1 MNMNK
6 LRQFLMIEMAT
17 MLFAF
22 SIGLFILPGKVLT
35 GGVAGIAT
43 LLKPYIAIS
52 EDYLVIIIN
61 TLLFIIGSILLG
73 KEFFLNTLV
82 YSVSYPFMLLLVTRH
97 LPPISIDPL
106 LAALYGGLIGGV
118 AIGIMFR
125 NGGSSGGVDVIALV
139 MEKYFRI
146 RPSNTVMVV
155 DALTVIA
162 GLYVYGFNSVLIG
175 LLSVYMLSFAM
186 DQTINMYRGIEGK
199 KFEIISDKY
208 EEINEAILKK
218 IDRGTTILNGVGGYS
233 HQERKVLMAVVS
245 NEQLSEVKKVVDEID
260 PNAFVIISDTK
271 DVNGEGFTFEP
282 RL

>member
-1 MNMNK
+1 MNK

>member
-1 MNMNK
+1 MNK

-208 EEINEAILKK
+208 E
-218 IDRGTTILNGVGGYS
+218 R
-233 HQERKVLMAVVS
+233 
-245 NEQLSEVKKVVDEID
+245 
-260 PNAFVIISDTK
+260 
-271 DVNGEGFTFEP
+271 
-282 RL
+282 

>member
-1 MNMNK
+1 MNK

-271 DVNGEGFTFEP
+271 DINGEGFTFEP

>member
-1 MNMNK
+1 MNK

-139 MEKYFRI
+139 MEKYFHI

>member
-1 MNMNK
+1 MNK
-6 LRQFLMIEMAT
+6 FRQFLMIEIAT
-17 MLFAF
+17 LLFAF
-22 SIGLFILPGKVLT
+22 SIGLFILPGNVLT

-43 LLKPYIAIS
+43 LLKAYIPIS

-61 TLLFIIGSILLG
+61 TLLFFIGSLLLG

-82 YSVSYPFMLLLVTRH
+82 YSISYPFMLLLVTRH
-97 LPPISIDPL
+97 LPPVNIDPL
-106 LAALYGGLIGGV
+106 LGAIYGGFIGGI

-125 NGGSSGGVDVIALV
+125 NGGSSGGVDVIALI
-139 MEKYFRI
+139 MEKYFNVK
-146 RPSNTVMVV
+146 PSNTVMVI

-162 GLYVYGFNSVLIG
+162 GLYIYGLNSVLIG
-175 LLSVYMLSFAM
+175 LLSVYLLSFAM
-186 DQTINMYRGIEGK
+186 ERTMSMYRGIEGK
-199 KFEIISDKY
+199 KFEIISDRY

-218 IDRGTTILNGVGGYS
+218 IDRGTTIITAQGGYS

-245 NEQLSEVKKVVDEID
+245 DEQLSEVKKVIDEVDPD
-260 PNAFVIISDTK
+260 AFVIISDVK

>member
-1 MNMNK
+1 MNK
-6 LRQFLMIEMAT
+6 FRQFLMIEIAT
-17 MLFAF
+17 LLFAF
-22 SIGLFILPGKVLT
+22 SIGLFILPGNVLT

-43 LLKPYIAIS
+43 LLKAYIPIS

-97 LPPISIDPL
+97 LPPINIDPL
-106 LAALYGGLIGGV
+106 LGAIYGGFIGGI

-125 NGGSSGGVDVIALV
+125 NGGSSGGVDVIALI
-139 MEKYFRI
+139 MEKYFNVK
-146 RPSNTVMVV
+146 PSNTVMVI

-162 GLYVYGFNSVLIG
+162 GLYIYGLNSVLIG
-175 LLSVYMLSFAM
+175 LLSVYLLSFSM
-186 DQTINMYRGIEGK
+186 ERTISMYRGIEGK

-218 IDRGTTILNGVGGYS
+218 IDRGTTIINVEGGYS

-245 NEQLSEVKKVVDEID
+245 NEQLSEVKKVIDEYD
-260 PNAFVIISDTK
+260 PDAFVIISDVK

>member
-1 MNMNK
+1 MNK

-139 MEKYFRI
+139 MEKYFHI

-271 DVNGEGFTFEP
+271 DINGEGFTFEP

>member
-1 MNMNK
+1 
-6 LRQFLMIEMAT
+6 MIEIAT
-17 MLFAF
+17 LLFAF
-22 SIGLFILPGKVLT
+22 SIGLFILPGNVLT

-43 LLKPYIAIS
+43 LLKAYIPIS

-61 TLLFIIGSILLG
+61 TLLFFIGSLLLG

-82 YSVSYPFMLLLVTRH
+82 YSISYPFMLLLVTRH
-97 LPPISIDPL
+97 LPPVNIDPL
-106 LAALYGGLIGGV
+106 LGAIYGGFIGGI

-125 NGGSSGGVDVIALV
+125 NGGSSGGVDVIALI
-139 MEKYFRI
+139 MEKYFNVK
-146 RPSNTVMVV
+146 PSNTVMVI

-162 GLYVYGFNSVLIG
+162 GLYIYGLNSVLIG
-175 LLSVYMLSFAM
+175 LLSVYLLSFAM
-186 DQTINMYRGIEGK
+186 ERTMSMYRGIEGK
-199 KFEIISDKY
+199 KFEIISDRY

-218 IDRGTTILNGVGGYS
+218 IDRGTTIITAQGGYS

-245 NEQLSEVKKVVDEID
+245 DEQLSEVKKVIDEVDPD
-260 PNAFVIISDTK
+260 AFVIISDVK

>member
-1 MNMNK
+1 MNK
-6 LRQFLMIEMAT
+6 LRQFLMIEIAT
-17 MLFAF
+17 LLFAF

-43 LLKPYIAIS
+43 LLEAYIPIS

-61 TLLFIIGSILLG
+61 TLLFIVGSILLG

-97 LPPISIDPL
+97 LPPVKIDPL
-106 LAALYGGLIGGV
+106 LGAIYGGFIGGI

-125 NGGSSGGVDVIALV
+125 NGGSSGGVDVIALI
-139 MEKYFRI
+139 MEKYFKVK
-146 RPSNTVMVV
+146 PSDTVRVI
-155 DALTVIA
+155 DAMTVIA
-162 GLYVYGFNSVLIG
+162 GLYIYGLNSVLIG
-175 LLSVYMLSFAM
+175 LLSVYFLSFTM
-186 DQTINMYRGIEGK
+186 EKTINMYRGIEGK

-218 IDRGTTILNGVGGYS
+218 IDRGTTIITGQGGYS

-245 NEQLSEVKKVVDEID
+245 NEQLSEVKKVIDETD
-260 PNAFVIISDTK
+260 PDAFVIISDVK

>member
-1 MNMNK
+1 M
-6 LRQFLMIEMAT
+6 
-17 MLFAF
+17 
-22 SIGLFILPGKVLT
+22 
-35 GGVAGIAT
+35 
-43 LLKPYIAIS
+43 
-52 EDYLVIIIN
+52 
-61 TLLFIIGSILLG
+61 
-73 KEFFLNTLV
+73 
-82 YSVSYPFMLLLVTRH
+82 LLVTRH

-106 LAALYGGLIGGV
+106 LAAIYGGFIGGV

-162 GLYVYGFNSVLIG
+162 GLYVYGLNSVLIG

-186 DQTINMYRGIEGK
+186 DRTINMYQGIEGN

-208 EEINEAILKK
+208 EQINEAILKK
-218 IDRGTTILNGVGGYS
+218 IDRGTTIINGIGGYS

-245 NEQLSEVKKVVDEID
+245 NDQLSEVKKLVDEID

>member
-1 MNMNK
+1 
-6 LRQFLMIEMAT
+6 MIEIAT
-17 MLFAF
+17 LLFAF
-22 SIGLFILPGKVLT
+22 SIGLFILPGNVLT

-43 LLKPYIAIS
+43 LLKAYIPIS

-97 LPPISIDPL
+97 LPPINIDPL
-106 LAALYGGLIGGV
+106 LGAIYGGFVGGI

-125 NGGSSGGVDVIALV
+125 NGGSSGGVDVIALI
-139 MEKYFRI
+139 MEKYFNVK
-146 RPSNTVMVV
+146 PSNTVMVI

-162 GLYVYGFNSVLIG
+162 GLYIYGLNSVLIG
-175 LLSVYMLSFAM
+175 LLSVYLLSFSM
-186 DQTINMYRGIEGK
+186 ERTISMYRGIEGK

-218 IDRGTTILNGVGGYS
+218 IDRGTTIINVEGGYS

-245 NEQLSEVKKVVDEID
+245 NEQLSEVKKVIDEYD
-260 PNAFVIISDTK
+260 PDAFVIISDVK

>member
-1 MNMNK
+1 MNK
-6 LRQFLMIEMAT
+6 FRQFLMIEIAT
-17 MLFAF
+17 LLFAF
-22 SIGLFILPGKVLT
+22 SIGLFILPGNVLT

-43 LLKPYIAIS
+43 LLKAYIPIS

-61 TLLFIIGSILLG
+61 TLLFFIGSLLLG

-82 YSVSYPFMLLLVTRH
+82 YSISYPFMLLLVTRH
-97 LPPISIDPL
+97 LPPVNIDPL
-106 LAALYGGLIGGV
+106 LGAIYGGFIGGI

-125 NGGSSGGVDVIALV
+125 NGGSSGGVDVIALI
-139 MEKYFRI
+139 MEKYFNVK
-146 RPSNTVMVV
+146 PSNTVMVI

-162 GLYVYGFNSVLIG
+162 GLYIYGLNSVLIG
-175 LLSVYMLSFAM
+175 LLSVYLLSFAM
-186 DQTINMYRGIEGK
+186 ERTMSMYRGIEGK
-199 KFEIISDKY
+199 KFEIISDRY

-218 IDRGTTILNGVGGYS
+218 NDRGTTIITAQGGYS

-245 NEQLSEVKKVVDEID
+245 DEQLSEVKKVIDEVDPD
-260 PNAFVIISDTK
+260 AFVIISDVK

>member
-1 MNMNK
+1 MNK
-6 LRQFLMIEMAT
+6 FRQFLMIEIAT
-17 MLFAF
+17 LLFAF
-22 SIGLFILPGKVLT
+22 SIGLFILPGNVLT

-43 LLKPYIAIS
+43 LLKAYIPIS

-97 LPPISIDPL
+97 LPPINIDPL
-106 LAALYGGLIGGV
+106 LGAIYGGFIGGI

-125 NGGSSGGVDVIALV
+125 NGGSSGGVDVIALI
-139 MEKYFRI
+139 MEKYFNI
-146 RPSNTVMVV
+146 KPSNTVMVI
-155 DALTVIA
+155 DALTVIT
-162 GLYVYGFNSVLIG
+162 GLYIYGLNSVLIG
-175 LLSVYMLSFAM
+175 LLSVYLLSFSM
-186 DQTINMYRGIEGK
+186 ERTISMYRGIEGK

-218 IDRGTTILNGVGGYS
+218 IDRGTTIINAEGGYS

-245 NEQLSEVKKVVDEID
+245 NEQLSEVKKVIDEYD
-260 PNAFVIISDTK
+260 PDAFVIISDVK

>member
-1 MNMNK
+1 MNK
-6 LRQFLMIEMAT
+6 FRQFLMIEIAT
-17 MLFAF
+17 LLFAF
-22 SIGLFILPGKVLT
+22 SIGLFILPGNVLT

-43 LLKPYIAIS
+43 LFKAYIPIS

-82 YSVSYPFMLLLVTRH
+82 YSISYPFMLLLVTRH
-97 LPPISIDPL
+97 LPPINIDPL
-106 LAALYGGLIGGV
+106 LGAIYGGFIGGI

-125 NGGSSGGVDVIALV
+125 NGGSSGGVDVIALI
-139 MEKYFRI
+139 MEKYFNVK
-146 RPSNTVMVV
+146 PSNTVMVI

-162 GLYVYGFNSVLIG
+162 GLYVYGLNSVLIG
-175 LLSVYMLSFAM
+175 LLSVYLLSFSM
-186 DQTINMYRGIEGK
+186 ERTISMYRGIEGK

-218 IDRGTTILNGVGGYS
+218 IDRGTTIINVEGGYS

-245 NEQLSEVKKVVDEID
+245 NEQLSEVKKVIDEYD
-260 PNAFVIISDTK
+260 PDAFVIISDVK

>member
-1 MNMNK
+1 MNK
-6 LRQFLMIEMAT
+6 FRQFLMIEIAT
-17 MLFAF
+17 LLFAF
-22 SIGLFILPGKVLT
+22 SIGLFILPGNVLT

-43 LLKPYIAIS
+43 LLKAYIPIS

-82 YSVSYPFMLLLVTRH
+82 YSISYPFMLLLVTRY
-97 LPPISIDPL
+97 LPPINIDPL
-106 LAALYGGLIGGV
+106 LGAIYGGFIGGI

-125 NGGSSGGVDVIALV
+125 NGGSSGGVDVIALI
-139 MEKYFRI
+139 MEKYFNVK
-146 RPSNTVMVV
+146 PSNTVMVI

-162 GLYVYGFNSVLIG
+162 GLYVYGLNSVLIG
-175 LLSVYMLSFAM
+175 LLSVYLLSFSM
-186 DQTINMYRGIEGK
+186 ERTISMYRGIEGK

-218 IDRGTTILNGVGGYS
+218 IDRGTTIINVEGGYS

-245 NEQLSEVKKVVDEID
+245 NEQLSEVKKVIDEYD
-260 PNAFVIISDTK
+260 PDAFVIISDVK

>member
-1 MNMNK
+1 MNK

-43 LLKPYIAIS
+43 LLKPYVAIS

-139 MEKYFRI
+139 MEKYFHI

-271 DVNGEGFTFEP
+271 DINGEGFTFEP

>member
-1 MNMNK
+1 MNK

-43 LLKPYIAIS
+43 LLKPYVAIS

-271 DVNGEGFTFEP
+271 DINGEGFTFEP

>member
-1 MNMNK
+1 MNK

-43 LLKPYIAIS
+43 LLKPYVAIS

-139 MEKYFRI
+139 MEKYFHI

>member
-1 MNMNK
+1 MNK
-6 LRQFLMIEMAT
+6 FRQFLMIEIAT
-17 MLFAF
+17 LLFAF
-22 SIGLFILPGKVLT
+22 SIGLFILPGNVLT

-43 LLKPYIAIS
+43 LLKAYIPIS

-82 YSVSYPFMLLLVTRH
+82 YSISYPFMLLLVTRH
-97 LPPISIDPL
+97 LPPINIDPL
-106 LAALYGGLIGGV
+106 LGAIYGGFIGGI

-125 NGGSSGGVDVIALV
+125 NGGSSGGVDVIALI
-139 MEKYFRI
+139 MEKYFNI
-146 RPSNTVMVV
+146 KPSNTVMVI

-162 GLYVYGFNSVLIG
+162 GLYVYGLNSVLIG
-175 LLSVYMLSFAM
+175 LLSVYLLSFSM
-186 DQTINMYRGIEGK
+186 ERTISMYRGIEGK

-218 IDRGTTILNGVGGYS
+218 IDRGTTIINVEGGYS

-245 NEQLSEVKKVVDEID
+245 NEQLSEVKKVIDEYD
-260 PNAFVIISDTK
+260 PDAFVIISDVK

>member
-1 MNMNK
+1 MNK

-125 NGGSSGGVDVIALV
+125 NGGSSGGVDVIALI
-139 MEKYFRI
+139 MEKYFHI

>member
-1 MNMNK
+1 MNK
-6 LRQFLMIEMAT
+6 FRQFLMIEIAT
-17 MLFAF
+17 LLFAF
-22 SIGLFILPGKVLT
+22 SIGLFILPGNVLT

-43 LLKPYIAIS
+43 LLKAYIPIS

-97 LPPISIDPL
+97 LPPINIDPL
-106 LAALYGGLIGGV
+106 LGAIYGGFVGGI

-125 NGGSSGGVDVIALV
+125 NGGSSGGVDVIALI
-139 MEKYFRI
+139 MEKYFNVK
-146 RPSNTVMVV
+146 PSNTVMVI

-162 GLYVYGFNSVLIG
+162 GLYIYGLNSVLIG
-175 LLSVYMLSFAM
+175 LLSVYLLSFSM
-186 DQTINMYRGIEGK
+186 ERTISMYRGIEGK

-218 IDRGTTILNGVGGYS
+218 IDRGTTIINVEGGYS

-245 NEQLSEVKKVVDEID
+245 NEQLSEVKKVIDEYD
-260 PNAFVIISDTK
+260 PDAFVIISDVK